1 MGGFGT
7 FSSLHHGVVE
17 AAFVKEKML
26 EPRGRPKLHHSLLG
40 PAPHMDR
47 DYPHRIQLFRSFALL
62 EPISH

>member
-40 PAPHMDR
+40 PAPPPQGQGLSHW
-47 DYPHRIQLFRSFALL
+47 IQLL
-62 EPISH
+62 EVLPY

>member
-40 PAPHMDR
+40 PAPPTGTGTIPIGSN
-47 DYPHRIQLFRSFALL
+47 YL
-62 EPISH
+62 EVLPY